1 MSKPYNTLNRE
12 ISNAVHA
19 CAKQHSKKVVKDLTD
34 VLIREI
40 GEAFQNGTQWT
51 DADIES
57 GVTTKFPGSK
67 SARAVKKI
75 IEREVAKELNNIFN
89 IK

>member
-12 ISNAVHA
+12 IAKAVHV

-40 GEAFQNGTQWT
+40 GESFQDGIQWT
-51 DADIES
+51 DADSEAGI
-57 GVTTKFPGSK
+57 TTKFPGSK
-67 SARAVKKI
+67 SARAIKKI
-75 IEREVAKELNNIFN
+75 IEREVSKELNSIFN
-89 IK
+89 V